1 MNDFDS
7 YINDYL
13 KSYLFENITSGDHG
27 EKYKLGIFIGKFKP
41 PHVGHYNTLMGVLGD
56 GSNVFSVR
64 YPQVIPDCVCD
75 QALVII
81 SDKSKIEDPNK
92 DGVGMEFTGELSK
105 DVWTLYLE
113 NTPAADKVDLRVAH
127 PVLGA
132 IETIE
137 QIRSAGNYNGIP
149 VNDLN
154 IRLFVGEEEGD
165 DGEIDIANT
174 EKEMKRYSYIIN
186 NQDAL
191 LGKDDSVDVCVMARS
206 TSATVVR
213 EQILRIAIDGEDIE
227 TLQEN
232 IPSHVDVMDF
242 WNIARRSVVR

>member
-1 MNDFDS
+1 MNSFDS
-7 YINDYL
+7 HINDYL
-13 KSYLFENITSGDHG
+13 KGYLFENIGQNEPDS
-27 EKYKLGIFIGKFKP
+27 KYKLGIFIGKFKP

-56 GSNVFSVR
+56 GSNVFSTR

-75 QALVII
+75 EALVII
-81 SDKSKIEDPNK
+81 SSKSKVEDQNN
-92 DGVGMEFTGELSK
+92 DGIGMEFTGSLSK
-105 DVWTLYLE
+105 NVWELYVE
-113 NTPAADKVDLRVAH
+113 NTPAADKVDFKVGH

-132 IETIE
+132 IEVIE
-137 QIRSAGNYNGIP
+137 QIRSDGNYNGIH

-186 NQDAL
+186 NQDKL
-191 LGKDDSVDVCVMARS
+191 LGKEGSVDVCVMARS

-213 EQILRIAIDGEDIE
+213 EQILRIAVDGEDIE

-242 WNIARRSVVR
+242 WNITKRSIVR